1 MLTPEGRKKEE
12 KKKASGKGVCT
23 LDAEKDPA
31 ELGRPYVYPGSLFAV
46 GKCFMLKDLLTN
58 FTCNEGK
65 NRCLQ
70 IFCLFVAN
78 MIYLSKLSNKLL
90 SMSC

>member
-23 LDAEKDPA
+23 SDAEKDPA
-31 ELGRPYVYPGSLFAV
+31 ELGRHYVCPGSLFAV

-58 FTCNEGK
+58 VILLVMRVRIDVFK
-65 NRCLQ
+65 
-70 IFCLFVAN
+70 FLF
-78 MIYLSKLSNKLL
+78 I
-90 SMSC
+90 CG